1 MLNEVSRGRS
11 LLSCMTF
18 HSASRLHA
26 LMFSKHSN
34 SQIQQR
40 ARRMSPIQR
49 GLAKRGNVVSFVGL
63 CLQWLPLMGAI
74 PSPHPRSDTKATLG
88 MAFSLIPNLEFPRS
102 FGRHGLPKA
111 CRQQASPLLLRSLH
125 HTGTASLQV
134 NLLPMAQRAMLGH
147 CTQFMQHQRTLTSRR
162 AKERDMDSP
171 WAFLDPEDVPEL
183 TDGDGNFHFVL
194 FISLLDC
201 VVLTKSLFTI

>member
-1 MLNEVSRGRS
+1 MLNEVSARGRS
-11 LLSCMTF
+11 LLSCVTL
-18 HSASRLHA
+18 HSASGLHA
-26 LMFSKHSN
+26 FVFSKHSS

-40 ARRMSPIQR
+40 AARRMAPIQR

-74 PSPHPRSDTKATLG
+74 PSPHPRSGTKAALG
-88 MAFSLIPNLEFPRS
+88 MAFSLIPNMEFPRS
-102 FGRHGLPKA
+102 FVGRHGLPKA
-111 CRQQASPLLLRSLH
+111 CRQTSSPLLLRSLH
-125 HTGTASLQV
+125 HTGSATSHV

-147 CTQFMQHQRTLTSRR
+147 CTQFVQHHRTLTTRR

-183 TDGDGNFHFVL
+183 TDGDGKCHFV
-194 FISLLDC
+194 
-201 VVLTKSLFTI
+201 V